1 MKKTKKNNWVRS
13 VRLSLI
19 WWWLPPWTLRHVAK
33 LLCKNTS
40 ELKSYVWLEGWLP
53 GKSWTQIC
61 KIVMARSI
69 IKFATVAPKS
79 GWWECIP
86 LHKPRLKK
94 LPPFVVNKCQ
104 VLVYVHIGMICVF
117 VNTYVMS
124 CACAIYIKVEFVSM
138 SLVQMKCVK
147 SHCSKQQPS

>member
-1 MKKTKKNNWVRS
+1 MKNKTKTKNNNWVRS

-33 LLCKNTS
+33 LLCNGLARKNTL
-40 ELKSYVWLEGWLP
+40 ELKSYVWMEGWLP

-61 KIVMARSI
+61 KIVIARSI

-94 LPPFVVNKCQ
+94 LPLFVVNKCQ
-104 VLVYVHIGMICVF
+104 VLVYVHIGMISAELCICEYLRHVLCMC
-117 VNTYVMS
+117 YL
-124 CACAIYIKVEFVSM
+124 Y
-138 SLVQMKCVK
+138 
-147 SHCSKQQPS
+147 